1 MDNQKTPSERISG
14 TVKFYNRDNDY
25 GFILADN
32 NQEFFFRLS
41 NFAQSVNGVIS
52 PYTKVTFVP
61 KPTQNPKKK
70 SYATDILLVAGKV
83 DNSSVTSSDA
93 LPPPCPHC
101 GARKGSHFGWVGS
114 YRNKIYLCNVCGK
127 EHIYGDMLKYNSEA
141 KKWAKINFY
150 ALFIY
155 LGVFFT
161 IFLLSSMLICC
172 CISCGNIDDAHC
184 DLRVAVYNV
193 SDMFSWRF
201 YFFSS
206 ATGSS
211 AY

>member
-1 MDNQKTPSERISG
+1 MLTIIRS
-14 TVKFYNRDNDY
+14 
-25 GFILADN
+25 
-32 NQEFFFRLS
+32 FFFRLS
-41 NFAQSVNGVIS
+41 NFAQSVNSVIS

-83 DNSSVTSSDA
+83 DNSTATSSDA

>member
-1 MDNQKTPSERISG
+1 MEILMDNQKTPSERISG

-83 DNSSVTSSDA
+83 DNSTVTSSDA

-101 GARKGSHFGWVGS
+101 GARKGSHFGW
-114 YRNKIYLCNVCGK
+114 
-127 EHIYGDMLKYNSEA
+127 
-141 KKWAKINFY
+141 
-150 ALFIY
+150 
-155 LGVFFT
+155 
-161 IFLLSSMLICC
+161 
-172 CISCGNIDDAHC
+172 
-184 DLRVAVYNV
+184 
-193 SDMFSWRF
+193 
-201 YFFSS
+201 
-206 ATGSS
+206 
-211 AY
+211 

>member
-1 MDNQKTPSERISG
+1 MEILMDNQKTPSERISG

-101 GARKGSHFGWVGS
+101 GARKGSHFGWNNG
-114 YRNKIYLCNVCGK
+114 YGTKIYLCNVCGK
-127 EHIYGDMLKYNSEA
+127 EHTYGDMLKYNSEA
-141 KKWAKINFY
+141 LKVANKVAKDFCRWEITVVIVLGTILGSLVYYLLYRYIITNVPGVVFQT
-150 ALFIY
+150 LF
-155 LGVFFT
+155 
-161 IFLLSSMLICC
+161 
-172 CISCGNIDDAHC
+172 
-184 DLRVAVYNV
+184 
-193 SDMFSWRF
+193 
-201 YFFSS
+201 
-206 ATGSS
+206 
-211 AY
+211 

>member
-83 DNSSVTSSDA
+83 DNSSVTSSDV

-101 GARKGSHFGWVGS
+101 GARKGCHFGWNNG
-114 YRNKIYLCNVCGK
+114 YGTKIYLCNVCGK
-127 EHIYGDMLKYNSEA
+127 EHTYGDMAERNQALIESYQKAYNREA
-141 KKWAKINFY
+141 LISVIVLGTILGSFVYYLLYRYIITNVPGVVFQT
-150 ALFIY
+150 LF
-155 LGVFFT
+155 
-161 IFLLSSMLICC
+161 
-172 CISCGNIDDAHC
+172 
-184 DLRVAVYNV
+184 
-193 SDMFSWRF
+193 
-201 YFFSS
+201 
-206 ATGSS
+206 
-211 AY
+211 

>member
-83 DNSSVTSSDA
+83 DNSTATSSDA

>member
-1 MDNQKTPSERISG
+1 MEILMDNQKTPSERTSG

-101 GARKGSHFGWVGS
+101 GARKGSHFGWNGD
-114 YRNKIYLCNVCGK
+114 YGTKIYLCNSCGK
-127 EHIYGDMLKYNSEA
+127 EHTFGDMLDYNSRTKTLRMKEE
-141 KKWAKINFY
+141 KYLKIAFCFFIC
-150 ALFIY
+150 LFFLAFIVI
-155 LGVFFT
+155 LGA
-161 IFLLSSMLICC
+161 ILSK
-172 CISCGNIDDAHC
+172 
-184 DLRVAVYNV
+184 
-193 SDMFSWRF
+193 
-201 YFFSS
+201 
-206 ATGSS
+206 
-211 AY
+211 

>member
-93 LPPPCPHC
+93 LP
-101 GARKGSHFGWVGS
+101 FGWIDS
-114 YRNKIYLCNVCGK
+114 YGQKIYLCNSCGK

-141 KKWAKINFY
+141 LKVANKVAKDFRRWEITVVIVLGTILGSLVYYLLYRYIITNVPGVEFQT
-150 ALFIY
+150 LF
-155 LGVFFT
+155 
-161 IFLLSSMLICC
+161 
-172 CISCGNIDDAHC
+172 
-184 DLRVAVYNV
+184 
-193 SDMFSWRF
+193 
-201 YFFSS
+201 
-206 ATGSS
+206 
-211 AY
+211 